1 MLPLL
6 YLVSARNEGEGF
18 WWDREWRRYALNL
31 SIELSLLLVG
41 VGSAAQFAVLAVVEL
56 PSRAIKLLC
65 QISHRGL
72 GLFLTQLLI
81 IIRRPAAILSSQC
94 IRGLLRRC
102 SALSLFTPLARLEQ
116 LPGINWCRTKPTEE
130 EDRNLTLHNSWLGS
144 SSHCCFLFLIL
155 HD

>member
-18 WWDREWRRYALNL
+18 WWDCKWRRHALNL
-31 SIELSLLLVG
+31 SVELSLLLVS
-41 VGSAAQFAVLAVVEL
+41 VSSATQFAVLAVVRL
-56 PSRAIKLLC
+56 CSRVINPLY

-72 GLFLTQLLI
+72 DLLLAQLLI
-81 IIRRPAAILSSQC
+81 IIRLSTTILSSKYRQS
-94 IRGLLRRC
+94 LRSHC

-116 LPGINWCRTKPTEE
+116 LPGIDRRRTKPTKE
-130 EDRNLTLHNSWLGS
+130 EDLNLTLHNSWLAS
-144 SSHCCFLFLIL
+144 SSYCCLLFLIF